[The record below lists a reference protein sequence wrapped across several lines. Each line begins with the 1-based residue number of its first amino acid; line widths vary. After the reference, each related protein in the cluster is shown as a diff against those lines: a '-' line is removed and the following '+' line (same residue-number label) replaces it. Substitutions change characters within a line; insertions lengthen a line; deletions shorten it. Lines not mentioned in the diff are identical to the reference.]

1 MDWLIDQELWKHWF
15 STLNK
20 RKKNLDE
27 NDSGVVLLNC
37 RIILEDLVTTKRF
50 QDQKFNTFF
59 FICFQVLTEHNID
72 DGWWKRK
79 KTNKQTITRP
89 RNLCLLYDTQES
101 KTKKK
106 WCKIKKF
113 LKKTVTNLS
122 NQYRFLFCVVYPSW
136 SFRRRRRRK
145 KWKVFETQNFFLFEL
160 INEYDD
166 ICKDENEFKNTQQ
179 ICTRNQ
185 N

>member
-1 MDWLIDQELWKHWF
+1 MI
-15 STLNK
+15 
-20 RKKNLDE
+20 
-27 NDSGVVLLNC
+27 
-37 RIILEDLVTTKRF
+37 
-50 QDQKFNTFF
+50 
-59 FICFQVLTEHNID
+59 QVLYCWIVELFWKTWLQQKDFKIRSLTHFFSFAFKSLQNTILMMD
-72 DGWWKRK
+72 DEREK

-166 ICKDENEFKNTQQ
+166 ICKDENEFNNTQQ